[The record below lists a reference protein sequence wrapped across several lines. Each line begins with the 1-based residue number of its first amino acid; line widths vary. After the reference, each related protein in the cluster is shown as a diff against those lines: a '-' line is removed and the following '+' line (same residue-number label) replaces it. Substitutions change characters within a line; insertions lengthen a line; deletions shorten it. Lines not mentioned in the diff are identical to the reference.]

1 MADSLED
8 RLNDIAS
15 GPAQAAADGVSV
27 TQMDP
32 AKVMDIADRQAAIEA
47 TKKNRRLGLRYGQF
61 QPRGNCP

>member
-15 GPAQAAADGVSV
+15 GPAQAAADGVSY
-27 TQMDP
+27 TEQDP
-32 AKVMDIADRQAAIEA
+32 LKVIEIADRQAALDA
-47 TKKNRRLGLRYGQF
+47 SKKNRRMGLRYGQF